1 MSSFGVYEMELMVS
15 EVAYSVFSPIWEI
28 SISSCME
35 MACCCF
41 CWCVCVCPFLYT
53 PTHLCVSAYFRC
65 VFIFVS
71 EHICAHC
78 VRVCVKINQSG
89 GDDEQFL

>member
-1 MSSFGVYEMELMVS
+1 MSSLSVYEMKLTVS
-15 EVAYSVFSPIWEI
+15 EVGYSVFSPMWEI
-28 SISSCME
+28 SISTCIK
-35 MACCCF
+35 MACCC
-41 CWCVCVCPFLYT
+41 WCCVCPFQRP

-65 VFIFVS
+65 VLIFVS

-78 VRVCVKINQSG
+78 VRACVKINQSG